1 MSNFRNYLERQTP
14 PTFASLLSPECDKT
28 ALFVAIPCFDEPDLI
43 KSLESLASCT
53 PPTSPV
59 TVIIVVN
66 SSDSTSDAIL
76 LRNEETI
83 QEVLAWQKEFQP
95 FYRLRLLHAPAL
107 PSKWAGVG
115 WARKIAMDEAIRCL
129 DCSGM
134 KEGILISFDAD
145 SYVVQ
150 NYFTSIESAFIKNPG
165 THFVILNFNH
175 PVDDPDLTTSMRQGI
190 IQYELYLRY
199 LRNAMQWCGY
209 PHAIHTVG
217 SSFAVKATSYV
228 KQGGMNRR
236 QAGEDFHFLH
246 KIVLLGKYGFVHETT
261 VFPAARVSH
270 RVPFGTGAALL
281 RWEQGNQE
289 LISSYALKSF
299 ATLRPLLTDPEYFY
313 LADKETWKDKYD
325 QFDPFLNA
333 YFAQTGTADRLNELK
348 HNCSDVKTFGKRFF
362 HLINAFWIIQYL
374 NLRESEPGGKGML
387 LEEATK
393 LLGEM
398 DTFKASSSIKE
409 IGTTSSVS
417 KIPRELLEIF
427 RQLDLSQNKSA

>member
-1 MSNFRNYLERQTP
+1 MSKFRSYLERQTP
-14 PTFASLLSPECDKT
+14 PAMAKLLSFEFDKST
-28 ALFVAIPCFDEPDLI
+28 MFVVIPCFDEPDLI

-53 PPTSPV
+53 PPAAPV

-66 SSDSTSDAIL
+66 SSDCTHEAIL
-76 LRNEETI
+76 FRNEETVHAVV
-83 QEVLAWQKEFQP
+83 EWQKKFQP
-95 FYRLRLLHAPAL
+95 FYRLHLLHAPAL

-129 DCSGM
+129 DCTGI
-134 KEGILISFDAD
+134 EDGILISFDAD
-145 SYVVQ
+145 SYVTQ
-150 NYFTSIESAFIKNPG
+150 NYFISIERAFLKNPG
-165 THFVILNFNH
+165 FHFVILNFNH
-175 PVDDPDLTTSMRQGI
+175 PVDDANLTASLRKGI

-217 SSFAVKATSYV
+217 SSFAVKASSYV

-246 KIVLLGKYGFVHETT
+246 KIVLLGNYGFVHNST

-270 RVPFGTGAALL
+270 RVPFGTGAALK
-281 RWEQGNQE
+281 RWEEGDQE
-289 LISSYALKSF
+289 LFSAYALKSF
-299 ATLRPLLTDPEYFY
+299 TSLRPLLIDPGYFY
-313 LADKETWKDKYD
+313 VADKETWKDMYD
-325 QFDPFLNA
+325 QFDPFLKS
-333 YFAQTGTADRLNELK
+333 YFSQTGTADRLNELK
-348 HNCSDVKTFGKRFF
+348 HNCSDVKTFAKRFY

-374 NLRESEPGGKGML
+374 NLCESEPEGKGIL
-387 LEEATK
+387 VEEATK
-393 LLGEM
+393 LL
-398 DTFKASSSIKE
+398 KE